1 MCMQGVHCIAY
12 SPLGHSD
19 PSVINNDVL
28 QEVAQDLG
36 RTSAQVNS
44 QSLLPLQQQHACLY
58 CHLGFVSLMLFAPFQ
73 RLAST
78 PCSLHLFASFPL
90 PPPLHILPS
99 PQPLPQPLPLVKQ
112 LARTVPVVT
121 STGLFNLVFR
131 MRGILQLGTEQWLVV
146 NLSGLCYALGL
157 HAKLSVLLLA
167 MMCHV
172 CNCRSA

>member
-1 MCMQGVHCIAY
+1 MFIL
-12 SPLGHSD
+12 SPWLCLTNAVC
-19 PSVINNDVL
+19 PFP
-28 QEVAQDLG
+28 A
-36 RTSAQVNS
+36 
-44 QSLLPLQQQHACLY
+44 ACLY
-58 CHLGFVSLMLFAPFQ
+58 PLF
-73 RLAST
+73 LT
-78 PCSLHLFASFPL
+78 PVCQLPSP